1 MWCLWNPKIGMC
13 PGHENNGNQELKPPR
28 FFFLPLVFALHSL
41 SPLASFFIPATDQL
55 SSWGSHGK
63 TWRPIAPSL
72 NSTFNSFG
80 HYRKQN
86 NTHKKTKNLCSYS
99 FWFQVDKS
107 QGGVHWSSWSQ
118 VNSRESGNNMAGP
131 VGTTKMG
138 IRERKLLE
146 EEGWGEVLGKQSRKH
161 LWHLLWWIFHAKS
174 T

>member
-1 MWCLWNPKIGMC
+1 MC

-86 NTHKKTKNLCSYS
+86 NTQKKPKTYVHILSGSKLISPREG
-99 FWFQVDKS
+99 FTEAA
-107 QGGVHWSSWSQ
+107 GVW
-118 VNSRESGNNMAGP
+118 
-131 VGTTKMG
+131 
-138 IRERKLLE
+138 
-146 EEGWGEVLGKQSRKH
+146 
-161 LWHLLWWIFHAKS
+161 
-174 T
+174 